1 MKLFT
6 SGRYAAIAS
15 TAALV
20 VALGGTSYAA
30 SQITSNDI
38 KDGTIQTKDLAKPT
52 RISVKSAHNDNG
64 TTMTGSD
71 KTVLSINVKPGKY
84 VVNAKAVAFYTTTGA
99 YASCSIVA
107 PNGSTVDTSWW
118 YAGPSGDGYGTL
130 ANQAVFT
137 VGNVGTVQL
146 NCSGGSS
153 TLSYKKLT
161 VQKVHTLVDLNGPN
175 VAKAPLPRH
184 LAS

>member
-1 MKLFT
+1 MKLFN

-64 TTMTGSD
+64 TTMGSD

-84 VVNAKAVAFYTTTGA
+84 VVDAKAVAFYTTTGA
-99 YASCSIVA
+99 YATCSIVA

-118 YAGPSGDGYGTL
+118 YAGSSGSGYGTL
-130 ANQAVFT
+130 ANQAVFN
-137 VGNVGTVQL
+137 VGTVGTVQL

-153 TLSYKKLT
+153 TLYYKKLT
-161 VQKVHTLVDLNGPN
+161 VLKVHSLADLTGPN